1 MTKTQKAGPWI
12 MGALLAFAVL
22 VAFAALILIPVWLKP
37 PLSKADLSAVPAG
50 EKRVALQQAQGQLQN
65 NIRTTLLQGLA
76 GIVVVAGAVAT
87 WRQVR
92 ISREGQITDR
102 LTRAVDQ
109 LGSKNVDVR
118 LGGIYAL
125 ERIAKNS
132 VADRRTIQ
140 FQLGA
145 FVRNHARWPDIQ
157 DQQHPTATVDEHLS
171 WLQVRAPDVQAAM
184 EALGDRPPAAEDWQ
198 LYLSRVDLRSLQ
210 LQGGRLA
217 GAQMRYVNL
226 ARAWL
231 QEAQLDR
238 CDFKATD
245 LRQANLRGAQLTKA
259 NLSSAYLQGANL
271 RRANLSDADLRGTNL
286 SDAILDNAVLT
297 GARANDA
304 TIWPD
309 GVDAEKRRELGIIE
323 VAGESGEPAGIQG
336 PQR

>member
-12 MGALLAFAVL
+12 TWALLLFAVL

-37 PLSKADLSAVPAG
+37 PLSKAELSAVPAG

-87 WRQVR
+87 WRQVQ

-118 LGGIYAL
+118 IGGLYAL

-132 VADRRTIQ
+132 VADRTTIQ

-145 FVRNHARWPDIQ
+145 FVRNHARWPATE
-157 DQQHPTATVDEHLS
+157 DQQHPTAMVDEHLP
-171 WLQVRAPDVQAAM
+171 WMQVRAPDIWAAM
-184 EALGDRPPAAEDWQ
+184 AVLSRRLPIPDEQP
-198 LYLSRVDLRSLQ
+198 LYLSRVDLRGFGLDDA
-210 LQGGRLA
+210 RLP
-217 GAQMRYVNL
+217 GVQMRHTNL
-226 ARAWL
+226 ACARL
-231 QEAQLDR
+231 PEAQLDR
-238 CDFKATD
+238 SDLTDAD
-245 LRQANLRGAQLTKA
+245 LRQADLEGAQLTGA

-271 RRANLSDADLRGTNL
+271 SRTDLRGANLSG
-286 SDAILDNAVLT
+286 AILDDKTVLT
-297 GARANDA
+297 EARANDK
-304 TIWPD
+304 TTWPND
-309 GVDAEKRRELGIIE
+309 LDAERRRELGIIE
-323 VAGESGEPAGIQG
+323 VAE
-336 PQR
+336 